1 MLDGLAGVL
10 SFGPRRRLGLT
21 LCLEDDVGAA
31 DLSGGGDVLPALKV
45 KSVFVREND
54 GRLSGDVRRDTSRD
68 SGRTGIRLLPMEV
81 RFVRY
86 LGAMLAA

>member
-1 MLDGLAGVL
+1 MITNRQASVRDGREHFGLAHV
-10 SFGPRRRLGLT
+10 
-21 LCLEDDVGAA
+21 EDDVGAA